1 VTTAAAAAAATAEL
15 GATNRKQKMKTSSFA
30 RGLFFLGGALLM
42 KNVVAKPRSY
52 WDGARGIVKACD
64 DFDGEGD
71 VVASGTVTFLRPLQC
86 KTPLVRDR
94 PHRTAQGGQ

>member
-1 VTTAAAAAAATAEL
+1 MTTAAAAAAATEL
-15 GATNRKQKMKTSSFA
+15 GAIEQKMKTFSFA

-52 WDGARGIVKACD
+52 WDGLRGIVKACD

-71 VVASGTVTFLRPLQC
+71 IVASGTVTFLRPLQC

-94 PHRTAQGGQ
+94 PHRTAQGEQ

>member
-1 VTTAAAAAAATAEL
+1 MTTAAAAAAATAEL
-15 GATNRKQKMKTSSFA
+15 GATNRKQKMKTSFA

-94 PHRTAQGGQ
+94 PHRTAQGGK